1 MTGGFVL
8 VVGPS
13 GAGKDTLIAFARKAL
28 VHDARFLFP
37 RRLVTRPSSAFEQH
51 DTFTEEDFEHGL
63 AAGAFA
69 LSWRAHGLGYALS
82 KDVAHQAERGH
93 VVVANVSR
101 LVIGD
106 AVARFGSVGVIEV
119 TAPEAVLRQ
128 RLAARSRE
136 GEDVASRL
144 ARASIATTAADLRI
158 YNDQSPES
166 SAAQL
171 IAFLQGFAG
180 RRLVAQPVVKS
191 GVSGSPAPW
200 RT

>member
-13 GAGKDTLIAFARKAL
+13 GAGKDTLIAHARKAL
-28 VHDARFLFP
+28 ADDGRFVFP
-37 RRLVTRPSSAFEQH
+37 KRLVTRPSSAFEEH
-51 DTFTEEDFEHGL
+51 DTFTEDDFEHGL
-63 AAGAFA
+63 AVGAFA
-69 LSWRAHGLGYALS
+69 LAWRAHGLGYALA
-82 KDVAHQAERGH
+82 KEAARQAERGH

-106 AVARFGSVGVIEV
+106 ALACFGAVGVVEV

-128 RLAARSRE
+128 RLAARSRG
-136 GEDVASRL
+136 GENVASRL

-158 YNDQSPES
+158 HNDASPES

-171 IAFLQGFAG
+171 VAFLQGFAG
-180 RRLVAQPVVKS
+180 RPHSVHPALNSGAPGGRVA
-191 GVSGSPAPW
+191 
-200 RT
+200 

>member
-13 GAGKDTLIAFARKAL
+13 GAGKDTLIARARTAL
-28 VHDARFLFP
+28 ADDGRFVFP
-37 RRLVTRPSSAFEQH
+37 KRLVTRPSSTFEQH
-51 DTFTEEDFEHGL
+51 DTFTEDDFERGL

-69 LSWRAHGLGYALS
+69 LAWRAHGLGYALS
-82 KDVAHQAERGH
+82 RDAAHQAERGH
-93 VVVANVSR
+93 IVVANVSR

-106 AVARFGSVGVIEV
+106 AMARFGPVAVVEV

-158 YNDQSPES
+158 HNDESPET

-171 IAFLQGFAG
+171 IAFLQGFAR
-180 RRLVAQPVVKS
+180 RRLIAQPALAID
-191 GVSGSPAPW
+191 APGGNA
-200 RT
+200 TPF